1 MDLEIVG
8 EGVRWVFCLEID
20 RYCIVEVLCQ
30 VCESTSNFYNI
41 VADEVTFV
49 VSPSAEIYIAL
60 RVGAHHVDRLRSF
73 DAHSRAGGQASLNRK
88 PDSVGGFLARNA
100 IGLGKGK
107 VRYLKGVVHLYCQ
120 SRIIVAGNLSPVSRL
135 YDDLWESVRLLQ

>member
-1 MDLEIVG
+1 MVVDVLPLLIELLIKGRVNPIV
-8 EGVRWVFCLEID
+8 VDV
-20 RYCIVEVLCQ
+20 
-30 VCESTSNFYNI
+30 
-41 VADEVTFV
+41 VAGGDDEVTFV

-120 SRIIVAGNLSPVSRL
+120 SRIIVAGNLSSVSRL